1 MPWKQSSQIS
11 RGSSRSSSNSSTFPD
26 SFSTIEKESGNVL
39 LLLLLR
45 EDPRD
50 ICELCFQGIFCLRG
64 RNLDHDIGHHRGRED
79 HHGETEEP
87 EGSHV
92 LLLIGLT
99 GGNEQRVPEHYTLW

>member
-1 MPWKQSSQIS
+1 M
-11 RGSSRSSSNSSTFPD
+11 
-26 SFSTIEKESGNVL
+26 L